1 MKLRMLT
8 LAMVTAAALW
18 SCSTA
23 ERPEEKGK
31 EAAFVDVRLSPDP
44 ENALRYDLAVSLTE
58 PSAIVVRWSAED
70 GSVGTRTRVDDT
82 LSATHTLRLIIF
94 KPRTEYA
101 LQVGLP
107 RTSDTL
113 WSQPKRFV
121 TDSLPSGMMSFTNLM
136 PGYSYSFDG
145 FIHVGDKESGT
156 LYLLDSKCNVVWYQ
170 PTEGRAVICSNY
182 DEASSS
188 FACIIG
194 FTDDDFV
201 GEYVYVV
208 DLYGN
213 VKVRMHYS
221 QLANPR
227 VHHDV
232 RILPG
237 NRLLVLNQV
246 SREYDL
252 SKWGG
257 AVRDTVTGDGFT
269 IMDFSGKVLQT
280 WSALDFVAPDE
291 DPNILGDAGEYVLP
305 PKQDYLHANSVCMCP
320 DGNYLISFN
329 KNSQVWKVDSKT
341 GKLLYRL
348 GKNGN
353 VALNDSTAFS
363 DRQHSAYE
371 SADGG
376 TVIFDNGFSRHVS
389 RVIEYKVDGEGK
401 KAEVLHCAPLP
412 SADFTRNQGGAELLE
427 GDRVLY
433 AATLSKNIGIMDFNG
448 NLMWHYHTSH
458 AIYRAFL
465 IDIDNK

>member
-1 MKLRMLT
+1 MLT
-8 LAMVTAAALW
+8 FTIAAAAALW
-18 SCSTA
+18 SCSPA
-23 ERPEEKGK
+23 QRQGEVEDG
-31 EAAFVDVRLSPDP
+31 ADFVDVSLSADTS
-44 ENALRYDLAVSLTE
+44 NVLRYDLSVALTA
-58 PSAIVVRWSAED
+58 PAGIVVKYGEED
-70 GSVGTRTRVDDT
+70 SPAATRLRNDDT
-82 LSATHTLRLIIF
+82 VSVKHSLKLIIF
-94 KPRTEYA
+94 KPETKYWLRA
-101 LQVGLP
+101 GIP
-107 RTSDTL
+107 RTKDTL
-113 WSQPKRFV
+113 WSDVKRFA
-121 TDSLPSGMMSFTNLM
+121 TGSLPEGMMKFTDLM
-136 PGYSYSFDG
+136 PAYSYSFDG
-145 FIHVGDKESGT
+145 FLHVGDKEAGT
-156 LYLLDSKCNVVWYQ
+156 LYLVDSKCNVVWYQ
-170 PTEGRAVICSNY
+170 PTEGKAVICSNY

-201 GEYVYVV
+201 GEYLYVV

-221 QLANPR
+221 ELVNPR

-329 KNSQVWKVDSKT
+329 KNSQVWKVDSRT
-341 GKLLYRL
+341 GKLLFRL
-348 GKNGN
+348 GRNGN
-353 VALNDSTAFS
+353 VALDDSAAFS

-371 SADGG
+371 NADGG
-376 TVIFDNGFSRHVS
+376 TVIFDNGFSTHVS
-389 RVIEYKVDGEGK
+389 RVIEYKVDGSGR
-401 KAEVLHCAPLP
+401 KAQVLHCVNLP
-412 SADFTRNQGGAELLE
+412 SEDFTRNQGGAEILD
-427 GDRVLY
+427 GGRVLY
-433 AATLSKNIGIMDFNG
+433 AATLSKNIGIMDMNG
-448 NLMWHYHTSH
+448 NLMWHFHTSH
-458 AIYRAFL
+458 PIYRAYL
-465 IDIDNK
+465 IEHINK